1 MQTAGKLLLGFSLI
15 AAIAGGLYLA
25 SEVSRTQ
32 SFDAMFPLALVLFG
46 VVTAVTAGGIYLYA
60 RGEQRDSAHI
70 SETSTQRRLVDALG
84 GNVSVTFTKL
94 AEQLDVPTAEI
105 GAQLHG
111 LTAID
116 VLPAAINWEAGI
128 VYPKPG
134 GYLVET
140 AACLHCGQPLPDGE
154 IPHVCP
160 VCRTE
165 HYDV

>member
-128 VYPKPG
+128 IYPKPG

>member
-32 SFDAMFPLALVLFG
+32 SFDAMFPLAFVLFG
-46 VVTAVTAGGIYLYA
+46 VVTAATAGGIYLFA
-60 RGEQRDSAHI
+60 RGEQRDAAHV
-70 SETSTQRRLVDALG
+70 SETSLQRKLVDALG
-84 GNVSVTFTKL
+84 LAENATFAKL
-94 AEQLDVPTAEI
+94 AEELHVPVGEV
-105 GAQLHG
+105 GAQIRE

-116 VLPAAINWEAGI
+116 VLPAAINWETGI

-134 GYLVET
+134 GYLQET

>member
-70 SETSTQRRLVDALG
+70 SETSIQRRLVDALG

-128 VYPKPG
+128 IYPKPG

>member
-1 MQTAGKLLLGFSLI
+1 MI

-128 VYPKPG
+128 IYPKPG